1 MDSIIVKIIG
11 EKVKMVIEGVWRT
24 ILVDIKSLPS
34 PSLDKSSITFKSHI
48 GIEKREVSSFCSTVY
63 NEIAPFIQYCPQ
75 LLVPSLLPFI
85 TQSLLIGFEAFCS
98 YLIKVYDKWIKDT
111 SVRSVYLHIVYL
123 VACSSTYRSLLPQY

>member
-1 MDSIIVKIIG
+1 MDSIIVKILG
-11 EKVKMVIEGVWRT
+11 EKVKMVVEGVWRT

-48 GIEKREVSSFCSTVY
+48 GIEKRDVSSFCSTVY

-85 TQSLLIGFEAFCS
+85 TQSLVIGFEAFSS
-98 YLIKVYDKWIKDT
+98 YLIKVYDKWIKDP
-111 SVRSVYLHIVYL
+111 SVRSVCFLFVFL
-123 VACSSTYRSLLPQY
+123 VACSPTH